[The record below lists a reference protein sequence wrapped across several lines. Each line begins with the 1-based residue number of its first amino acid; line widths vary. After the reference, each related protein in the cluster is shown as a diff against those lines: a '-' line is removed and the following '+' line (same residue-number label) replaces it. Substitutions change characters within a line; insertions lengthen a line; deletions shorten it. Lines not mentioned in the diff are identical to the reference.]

1 MSRTR
6 KTPEE
11 QLQDAKLKLQQQK
24 NRVAALENRAK
35 TEERK
40 KRTRR
45 LIEVGALT
53 TKYFADDGVLEPG
66 QAKQLLDK
74 ICSLDY
80 VKDILQ
86 QAFTTSRESN
96 VESTSATEDNA
107 L

>member
-1 MSRTR
+1 MPRTR

-45 LIEVGALT
+45 LIEVGALA
-53 TKYFADDGVLEPG
+53 TKYFADDRILEPDT
-66 QAKQLLDK
+66 AKVLLDK
-74 ICSLDY
+74 ICSLDS

-86 QAFTTSRESN
+86 EAFPASR
-96 VESTSATEDNA
+96 
-107 L
+107 